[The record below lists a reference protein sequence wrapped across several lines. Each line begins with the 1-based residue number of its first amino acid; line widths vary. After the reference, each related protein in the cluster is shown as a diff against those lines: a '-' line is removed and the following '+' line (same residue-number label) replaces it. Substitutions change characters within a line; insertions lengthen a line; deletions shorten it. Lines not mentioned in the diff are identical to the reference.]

1 MATSFLNRSMIGVS
15 GKLFGRIAAVVLT
28 LALSASC
35 GGKSS
40 SAPSACLQFSSDLM
54 PDLARGLTRSDFR
67 VANAWAVKSD
77 QMIDSSG
84 VKFPA
89 YFLSADI
96 IAPNGEAVPG
106 TWVTTA
112 INKPGLIW
120 SVSPQA
126 QKYSTWAKAGDAS
139 TAGITMQSPGA
150 KESIGCVL
158 SGRSTA
164 PKTAASST
172 KPS

>member
-1 MATSFLNRSMIGVS
+1 MPTSLPKRSIILLPGR
-15 GKLFGRIAAVVLT
+15 LAGRIAGVVLA
-28 LALSASC
+28 LAVSAC
-35 GGKSS
+35 GRTS

-54 PDLARGLTRSDFR
+54 PDLARGLTRPDFR

-77 QMIDSSG
+77 QVIDSSG

-89 YFLSADI
+89 YFVSADI
-96 IAPNGEAVPG
+96 IAPNGEAVPA

-112 INKPGLIW
+112 ISKPGLIW

-139 TAGITMQSPGA
+139 TAAITMQSAGA
-150 KESIGCVL
+150 KESISCVL
-158 SGRSTA
+158 SGRAAA

-172 KPS
+172 KP

>member
-1 MATSFLNRSMIGVS
+1 METSLLIRSKIGLS
-15 GKLFGRIAAVVLT
+15 GRLARRLAAVVLT
-28 LALSASC
+28 LVVSASC
-35 GGKSS
+35 GKTPSA
-40 SAPSACLQFSSDLM
+40 APSACLQFSSDLM
-54 PDLARGLTRSDFR
+54 PDLAGGLTRKDFR
-67 VANAWAVKSD
+67 IANAWAVKSD

-112 INKPGLIW
+112 ITKPGLIW

-126 QKYSTWAKAGDAS
+126 QKYSTWAKVGDLS
-139 TAGITMQSPGA
+139 TTGITMQSPGA
-150 KESIGCVL
+150 KESISCVL

-164 PKTAASST
+164 PKTASST
-172 KPS
+172 KS

>member
-1 MATSFLNRSMIGVS
+1 MATSLLKRPMIGLP
-15 GKLFGRIAAVVLT
+15 GGLAGRIAGVVV
-28 LALSASC
+28 ALGLFASC
-35 GGKSS
+35 GRTSS
-40 SAPSACLQFSSDLM
+40 SPPSACLQFSSDLM
-54 PDLARGLTRSDFR
+54 PDLARGLTRTDFR

-77 QMIDSSG
+77 QMVDSSG

-89 YFLSADI
+89 YFVSADI

-112 INKPGLIW
+112 ITKPGLIW

-126 QKYSTWAKAGDAS
+126 QKYSTWAKTGDAS
-139 TAGITMQSPGA
+139 TAGITMQSAGA
-150 KESIGCVL
+150 KESIACVL
-158 SGRSTA
+158 SGRATA

-172 KPS
+172 KP

>member
-1 MATSFLNRSMIGVS
+1 MAT
-15 GKLFGRIAAVVLT
+15 RIAGVVLT
-28 LALSASC
+28 LVLVAAC
-35 GGKSS
+35 GGTS
-40 SAPSACLQFSSDLM
+40 SAPSQCLQFSSDLM
-54 PDLARGLTRSDFR
+54 PDLARGLVRPDFR

-77 QMIDSSG
+77 QMLDSSG

-89 YFLSADI
+89 YFVSADI

-126 QKYSTWAKAGDAS
+126 QKYSTWAKVGDAS
-139 TAGITMQSPGA
+139 TTGITMQSAGA
-150 KESIGCVL
+150 KESISCVL
-158 SGRSTA
+158 SGRTTA

-172 KPS
+172 KS